1 MKIYELPYETKA
13 AFGYT
18 HKVILDH
25 NDLVDTDDAQT
36 INLIPVVAGTVVKA
50 AATNLTAVFDSSDA
64 DTITTTVKIGHDDTT
79 ADDDAFITSQELNPS
94 GTEVFYKV
102 NPSAT
107 PFVFVA
113 GTAASPKYIQ
123 AAFACTTG
131 DSLAAHN
138 TGELEIFLDIA
149 NVNAL

>member
-1 MKIYELPYETKA
+1 MKVYELPAETKA

-25 NDLVDTDDAQT
+25 NDLTDADDAQT
-36 INLIPVVAGTVVKA
+36 INLIPVVAGTAVKS
-50 AATNLTAVFDSSDA
+50 AATRLVSVFDSSDA
-64 DTITTTVKIGHDDTT
+64 ATITTTVEIGHDDTT
-79 ADDDAFITSQELNPS
+79 PDPNAFIASQELNPS

-123 AAFACTTG
+123 AAFACTSG
-131 DSLAAHN
+131 DSLADHN
-138 TGELEIFLDIA
+138 TGELEVFLEIVD
-149 NVNAL
+149 VNAL